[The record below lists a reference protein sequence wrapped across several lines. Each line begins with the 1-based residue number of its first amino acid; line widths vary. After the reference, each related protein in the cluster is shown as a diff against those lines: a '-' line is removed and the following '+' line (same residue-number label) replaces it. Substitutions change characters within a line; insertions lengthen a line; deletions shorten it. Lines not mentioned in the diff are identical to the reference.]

1 MENLDEERLIQL
13 MQTTV
18 DVVLGKKTEESISS
32 NLLDIDEHVRSRLI
46 NDLTAIFKRGMAL
59 RLELDAFDL
68 EIQKHFPDAKLL
80 PKALHQFWRK
90 NSSTCQQQY
99 AQLRPFDD
107 HFMDLKW
114 VAKLPTESKYGLQ
127 NTDPSVDCRFTT
139 TNGHYEISFT
149 PNGVVNLLEDLQNI
163 QNALLEFK

>member
-80 PKALHQFWRK
+80 PKALHQFWRNISAKKTK
-90 NSSTCQQQY
+90 NRKNMTKSIFYSSVRAAT
-99 AQLRPFDD
+99 AF
-107 HFMDLKW
+107 
-114 VAKLPTESKYGLQ
+114 
-127 NTDPSVDCRFTT
+127 
-139 TNGHYEISFT
+139 
-149 PNGVVNLLEDLQNI
+149 
-163 QNALLEFK
+163 FKP